1 MKKVVIYSLSVLLVA
16 GAAISCRK
24 TSKGKVSNEWQ
35 LDSYSQS
42 ETETNDDGDVTIRT
56 VEADESSITT
66 TTQSTPNGDPT
77 TTTTQQG
84 TVNDFAYVIN
94 KDGTWEMTMDVTFT
108 SNENGVSSTTNETT
122 VSEGTWNFL
131 GNVEEFKRN
140 ERVVFNT
147 TSIATTTVSSVTI
160 AGTTTTNTTVQNE
173 SYANGEMSDVR
184 LVVESKR
191 KELQLKTE
199 SEYSYTE
206 TQSGSTDSYSV
217 VGSTEWSLVEGE

>member
-1 MKKVVIYSLSVLLVA
+1 MKKIVIYSLSVLLVA

-42 ETETNDDGDVTIRT
+42 ETERNDNGDVTTTTI
-56 VEADESSITT
+56 EADESTITT
-66 TTQSTPNGDPT
+66 TTVNTPNGDPT

-94 KDGTWEMTMDVTFT
+94 KDGTWELTMDVTFT
-108 SNENGVSSTTNETT
+108 SNDNGVSSSSNEKT

-147 TSIATTTVSSVTI
+147 TSVQTTTLSSFTVGGQTT
-160 AGTTTTNTTVQNE
+160 TTTTNSTE
-173 SYANGEMSDVR
+173 SYANGEMSDIR

-199 SEYSYTE
+199 SDYSYTE
-206 TQSGSTDSYSV
+206 TQSGSTDTYTV
-217 VGSTEWSLVEGE
+217 VGSTEWSLIGE